1 MSCIIYITSKLNSEK
16 DLVQAYFLHL
26 TGYTR
31 INTFYVNP
39 LRLTLFSNSPYGIG
53 IRRSRLDPYFF

>member
-1 MSCIIYITSKLNSEK
+1 M
-16 DLVQAYFLHL
+16 
-26 TGYTR
+26 

-53 IRRSRLDPYFF
+53 IRRSRLDPYFFDYKVVELTIFLHKALNSFNCFL